1 MVLIDTQPFWRQE
14 LLTQAEQGLLYLLFK
29 AHDASTYRP
38 NVSSEMIVNACVGS
52 GEYLKAIPAA
62 MLTLGGLH
70 GPILQAYA
78 LLDSEYAGSI
88 AHSTLANGLKV
99 PGWGSSFQKNGEK
112 DSIWSEFEAA
122 LRLNTPIICAR
133 IDKVTEELHR
143 AGKNIQ
149 PNPGCYTAACAIA
162 LRIPAS
168 VSPWLFLQGRLAA
181 WSRIAQRHL

>member
-1 MVLIDTQPFWRQE
+1 MVLIDTQPFWRSE
-14 LLTQAEQGLLYLLFK
+14 PLSQAEQNLLVLLFK

-38 NVSSEMIVNACVGS
+38 NVSSEMIINACIGS

-62 MLTLGGLH
+62 LLTLGGLH

-78 LLDSEYAGSI
+78 LLDSEYSKSI
-88 AHSTLANGLKV
+88 AQSILANRQKI

-112 DSIWSEFEAA
+112 DPIWSDFEDA
-122 LRLNTPIICAR
+122 LCLNNAGLGAR
-133 IDKVTEELHR
+133 IGQITKILWES
-143 AGKNIQ
+143 GKKIQ

-168 VSPWLFLQGRLAA
+168 VSPWLFIQGRLGA
-181 WSRIAQRHL
+181 